1 MRALQIFGIACA
13 LTLLIG
19 CATPTKRPPGAP
31 VDLEHI
37 DRWHARGRIGVSGRD
52 GGGSGSFDWRQQA
65 DAASVEIR
73 GPIGIGSVSLKVRG
87 DATHPDIELQTG
99 DGATLEADAAL
110 AELEAR
116 LGASLPAGNMR
127 YWLLGLAAP
136 GPHDWRPANEAGEV
150 TLEQQGWTID
160 YQRYSEEAG
169 AKVPTRLRATSG
181 AARVRIVIDRWR
193 LGE

>member
-1 MRALQIFGIACA
+1 MRALQFLVVACA
-13 LTLLIG
+13 SALLVG
-19 CATPTKRPPGAP
+19 CATPTKRPSGVP

-37 DRWHARGRIGVSGRD
+37 DRWQARGRIGVSGRD
-52 GGGSGSFDWRQQA
+52 GGGSGSFDWQQQA
-65 DAASVEIR
+65 DAANVEIR

-87 DATHPDIELQTG
+87 DATHPDIQLQTG

-136 GPHDWRPANEAGEV
+136 GPHEWRPANEAGEV
-150 TLEQQGWTID
+150 TLEQQGWKID
-160 YQRYSEEAG
+160 YQRYSEESG
-169 AKVPTRLRATSG
+169 AKVPTRLRASSG
-181 AARVRIVIDRWR
+181 AARVRFVIDRWR

>member
-1 MRALQIFGIACA
+1 MRALRTLGVACA
-13 LTLLIG
+13 LTLLFG
-19 CATPTKRPPGAP
+19 CATPTKRPPGAS

-37 DRWHARGRIGVSGRD
+37 ERWQARGRIGVSGRD
-52 GGGSGSFDWRQQA
+52 GGGSGSFDWQQRA

-87 DATHPDIELQTG
+87 DAAHPNIELQTG

-116 LGASLPAGNMR
+116 LGANLPAGNMR

-136 GPHDWRPANEAGEV
+136 GPHEWHPATEAGEV
-150 TLEQQGWTID
+150 SLEQQGWRID
-160 YQRYSEEAG
+160 YQRYSEEPG

-181 AARVRIVIDRWR
+181 AASVRIVIDRWR